1 MTGGIGN
8 DVFDFNAGDLGDLD
22 VITDFTK
29 GSDLLDISGLL
40 VGYDNIFDHFVS
52 FTKVGTSTEV
62 YVDSD
67 GLVGGTT
74 STLLATLLN
83 VQLTSAD
90 SASFIVET
98 V

>member
-1 MTGGIGN
+1 MLVVAYT
-8 DVFDFNAGDLGDLD
+8 DVFDQ
-22 VITDFTK
+22 
-29 GSDLLDISGLL
+29 
-40 VGYDNIFDHFVS
+40 FVS

-67 GLVGGTT
+67 GLGGGT
-74 STLLATLLN
+74 SALLATLLN

-90 SASFIVET
+90 SASFIIET